1 MFSLKQTAS
10 LAHTLPQSTS
20 AAPVSFVPT
29 QRLQCRAAAPKH
41 EVQKQDAAPSR
52 RELLGSVLAASTVP
66 ALALQSS
73 PAFATGNIPRTEKAS
88 DEYAIFYG
96 YATPPTSYGGYGGT
110 ANEPPKYTF
119 EYPAPWKIDIP
130 SKSEKGTKGID
141 GRVISDKGTKGI
153 QGKGQRAFV
162 ITLGRAGEDNKAFK
176 LSDLDSTFAGFSS
189 ADYDL
194 QDSLALA
201 DEVIQGQ
208 RQVEDKDGTLTFY
221 TYDIVSPVNRYLASI
236 SVKYGKVY
244 ALFVKSPAKEFEQ
257 NEGQLR
263 HIIDTFRLVDNGYA

>member
-1 MFSLKQTAS
+1 MFSLKHTTS
-10 LAHTLPQSTS
+10 LAQAIPQSTS
-20 AAPVSFVPT
+20 AVPAVPT
-29 QRLQCRAAAPKH
+29 PRTQCRALPKQQ
-41 EVQKQDAAPSR
+41 EAQCLDR
-52 RELLGSVLAASTVP
+52 RELLGCALASTVP
-66 ALALQSS
+66 ALALQPS
-73 PAFATGNIPRTEKAS
+73 PAFASGNIPKTEKAN

-176 LSDLDSTFAGFSS
+176 LSDLDTTFSGFST

-194 QDSLALA
+194 QDALALA
-201 DEVIQGQ
+201 DDVVTGQ
-208 RQVEDKDGTLTFY
+208 RQVTDKDGTLTFY
-221 TYDIVSPVNRYLASI
+221 TYDIISPVNRYLASI
-236 SVKYGKVY
+236 GVKYGKVY

>member
-96 YATPPTSYGGYGGT
+96 YATPPTSYEAGSFCPCIISYGSRRIIVHHITILPITTGGYGGT

-130 SKSEKGTKGID
+130 SKGLRLLGD
-141 GRVISDKGTKGI
+141 SD
-153 QGKGQRAFV
+153 
-162 ITLGRAGEDNKAFK
+162 
-176 LSDLDSTFAGFSS
+176 
-189 ADYDL
+189 
-194 QDSLALA
+194 
-201 DEVIQGQ
+201 
-208 RQVEDKDGTLTFY
+208 
-221 TYDIVSPVNRYLASI
+221 
-236 SVKYGKVY
+236 
-244 ALFVKSPAKEFEQ
+244 
-257 NEGQLR
+257 
-263 HIIDTFRLVDNGYA
+263 